1 MLSSS
6 SLGSM
11 SRRRLLLSGAGA
23 AFVGTSSL
31 TLPGSSA
38 QAQPNTFSLEG
49 LHEQIVRR
57 VAVLAAQREVE
68 LSILQP
74 KGSLGNIKPLGDRFT
89 EVTGVRIRYV
99 EVPVDDINTQMM
111 IDTLSDTGSFDLA
124 LPATFGLPDLIEAGA
139 LLNLDDLAARYAPAA
154 FQQDALFSIGDY
166 YKNSLYGYQTDG
178 DTYLMFY
185 NREWLEDE
193 TEGKRFEDE
202 QGYPLKVP
210 RTWHELDSMMAFFHR
225 PEEKRYGGALFRTPN
240 YIAWEWWIRFHAKGF
255 WPFAPDMEPQI
266 NNEAGVA
273 ALEELIAASRH
284 LYPEARTNGL
294 FDNWKAFASGRIFCN
309 IGWGGTQKFLNG
321 PESAVRGKL
330 AFSPT
335 PGGIVEGEL
344 LQTPYFNWGW
354 NYTVSSATKEPEI
367 AYLFALFACSPVM
380 STLAVQDSGGYFD
393 PFREEHYQDPKIV
406 EVYSADFL
414 KAHQAS
420 MRKSIPDLYLQGQGE
435 YFDALRENIIR
446 ADRGEVSSQEA
457 LDTAA
462 KQWRKTTRRMGR
474 QSQAVQWQFLRSLY
488 PEAIRERLA

>member
-1 MLSSS
+1 MSEPSSF
-6 SLGSM
+6 GSI
-11 SRRRLLLSGAGA
+11 SRRHALRTGASA
-23 AFVGTSSL
+23 ALIGTSSL
-31 TLPGSSA
+31 ALPGSAARA
-38 QAQPNTFSLEG
+38 QQQKFSLDR
-49 LHEQIVRR
+49 LHDEIVQR
-57 VAVLAAQREVE
+57 VASLSAKRDVE

-89 EVTGVRIRYV
+89 QGTGVTIRYV

-111 IDTLSDTGSFDLA
+111 IDTLSGAGTFDLA

-139 LLNLDDLAARYAPAA
+139 LLNLDDLAARYAPDA

-185 NREWLEDE
+185 NRDWLEDE
-193 TEGKRFEDE
+193 EEGKRFED
-202 QGYPLKVP
+202 QHGYKLKVP
-210 RTWHELDSMMAFFHR
+210 CTWTELDSMMAFFHR
-225 PEEKRYGGALFRTPN
+225 PDQKRYGGALFRTPN
-240 YIAWEWWIRFHAKGF
+240 YVAWEWWIRFHAKGY

-266 NNEAGVA
+266 NNAAGVE
-273 ALEELIAASRH
+273 ALEELIDASKH

-294 FDNWKAFASGRIFCN
+294 FDNWKAYAGGQIFCN

-321 PESAVRGKL
+321 PESTVRGKL

-335 PGGIVEGEL
+335 PGGLVQGEL

-367 AYLFALFACSPVM
+367 AYLFALFACSPAM
-380 STLAVQDSGGYFD
+380 STLAVQESGGYFD
-393 PFREEHYQDPKIV
+393 PFRQEHYDDPEIV
-406 EVYSADFL
+406 KVYSADFL
-414 KAHQAS
+414 KAHQDS

-435 YFDALRENIIR
+435 YFDALRENIVR
-446 ADRGEVSSQEA
+446 ADRQEISGRDA
-457 LDTAA
+457 LDTTA

-474 QSQAVQWQFLRSLY
+474 ESQVVQWKFLRSLY
-488 PEAIRERLA
+488 PEAIRERLS